1 MALILCLKDRRYLA
15 TSIPTLKCAY
25 YSWLQERV
33 LWGMHFVAHCWIV
46 FTNLL
51 DRLNLTIANY
61 VYILEPQWNPKVEEQ
76 AIARVYRLGQ
86 TRNVKVVR
94 YIVKGTVEEV
104 STRQKLRTSANMTN
118 LGDAISTSEETWIR

>member
-1 MALILCLKDRRYLA
+1 M
-15 TSIPTLKCAY
+15 
-25 YSWLQERV
+25 
-33 LWGMHFVAHCWIV
+33 

-51 DRLNLTIANY
+51 DRLNLTIANC
-61 VYILEPQWNPKVEEQ
+61 VYILEPQWNPMVEKQ

-104 STRQKLRTSANMTN
+104 SMRQKLRTSANVTN
-118 LGDAISTSEETWIR
+118 LVDAISTSEETGIR

>member
-1 MALILCLKDRRYLA
+1 M
-15 TSIPTLKCAY
+15 
-25 YSWLQERV
+25 
-33 LWGMHFVAHCWIV
+33 

-61 VYILEPQWNPKVEEQ
+61 VYILEPQWNPMVEKQ

-104 STRQKLRTSANMTN
+104 SIRQKLRMSANVTN
-118 LGDAISTSEETWIR
+118 LVDAISTSEETGIC

>member
-1 MALILCLKDRRYLA
+1 M
-15 TSIPTLKCAY
+15 
-25 YSWLQERV
+25 
-33 LWGMHFVAHCWIV
+33 

>member
-1 MALILCLKDRRYLA
+1 
-15 TSIPTLKCAY
+15 
-25 YSWLQERV
+25 
-33 LWGMHFVAHCWIV
+33 V

-51 DRLNLTIANY
+51 DRLNLTIANC
-61 VYILEPQWNPKVEEQ
+61 VYILEPQWNPMVEKQ

-104 STRQKLRTSANMTN
+104 SMRQKLRTSANVTN
-118 LGDAISTSEETWIR
+118 LVDAISTSEETGIR